1 MRIIAS
7 WRERST
13 PIHVRP
19 TCNRRLAWGEAR
31 PILVQWSPGLLPF
44 PTQRNTLPITSFS
57 SFTDGLDPSRRSREH
72 FITNIDLEDDRRWV
86 PYADGVWFQP
96 CHFNVTSGG
105 FSVVLKGLPGAK
117 LGTHYH
123 VGTVRGYTM
132 RGHWRYLEHD
142 WVAKPG
148 TFIYEPAGEAHTLVI
163 TEDSP
168 EPAVIMFVVEG
179 GLIYLDR
186 PVNGS
191 VAAYEDGFTAL
202 ELTRKYYREAG
213 LDARELDLLVR

>member
-1 MRIIAS
+1 M
-7 WRERST
+7 
-13 PIHVRP
+13 
-19 TCNRRLAWGEAR
+19 
-31 PILVQWSPGLLPF
+31 
-44 PTQRNTLPITSFS
+44 PITAFS

-105 FSVVLKGLPGAK
+105 FSVVLKGLPGAR

-179 GLIYLDR
+179 GLIYLDKPIDGR
-186 PVNGS
+186 

-213 LDARELDLLVR
+213 LDAGELDLLVR